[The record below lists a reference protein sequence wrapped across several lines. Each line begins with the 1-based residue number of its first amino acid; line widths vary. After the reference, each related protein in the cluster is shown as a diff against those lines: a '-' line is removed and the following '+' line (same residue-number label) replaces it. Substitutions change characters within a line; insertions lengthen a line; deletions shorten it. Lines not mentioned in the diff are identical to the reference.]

1 MPSAVRRELVDS
13 IERAT
18 REVGDSRALRTRVLT
33 RLATTL
39 SFEWYAWVLTDPV
52 TYVGIDPLADIP
64 DVAEIS
70 RAVRLKYLTAVNR
83 WTVLHSPA
91 SLGAQAPNSP
101 LWRDLQRD
109 HGVVDVASVVFQ
121 DRFGCWGFLDLWSR
135 TPFTAADLSLLQDV
149 TPVLTTA
156 IRRNRAASFAADSD
170 AGNPHSGPAVLLLD
184 EDLTIRGEALESE
197 DWLRLLLPHPEGSRP
212 IPACAF
218 NVAAQLLAR
227 EAGVDAH
234 EPMARMPLP
243 SGAWATLRATR
254 LEPSGQLA
262 VTIERTTVADRL
274 HLFGLTHGLTERERI
289 IVAALATG
297 DSTAELAL
305 RLHLSPY
312 TVQDHLKSIFAK
324 SGTHS
329 RRALLARAVG

>member
-91 SLGAQAPNSP
+91 
-101 LWRDLQRD
+101 
-109 HGVVDVASVVFQ
+109 
-121 DRFGCWGFLDLWSR
+121 
-135 TPFTAADLSLLQDV
+135 LSLLQDV